1 MFRRPPR
8 STRTATL
15 FPYTTLFRAPED
27 SEAPRRAAASAT
39 LWQRRLRWLRQIK
52 IGRTVAL
59 ILLVGGLS
67 SGIATFVAMTGNL
80 SAASNARHILLLL
93 LADLVISLGLAALIA
108 RRLAI
113 LWIERKKGRAG
124 SRLHGPLVPLFS
136 VVAGGPP
143 LPVPPSPPGTRA

>member
-15 FPYTTLFRAPED
+15 FPYTTLFRSPED

-52 IGRTVAL
+52 IERTVAL

-80 SAASNARHILLLL
+80 SAASNAPPLLLLL
-93 LADLVISLGLAALIA
+93 LAALVIILSLAAPIPP
-108 RRLAI
+108 RHPNI
-113 LWIERKKGRAG
+113 SVERNTSSA
-124 SRLHGPLVPLFS
+124 
-136 VVAGGPP
+136 GPP
-143 LPVPPSPPGTRA
+143 QQARQPTP

>member
-8 STRTATL
+8 STRTAPL
-15 FPYTTLFRAPED
+15 FPDTALCRPPED

-39 LWQRRLRWLRQIK
+39 LWQRRRRWLRQIK
-52 IGRTVAL
+52 IERTVAL

-124 SRLHGPLVPLFS
+124 SRLHGRLVEI
-136 VVAGGPP
+136 G
-143 LPVPPSPPGTRA
+143 RAHV